1 MKFDLRMLGRVP
13 PPRLIDEQ
21 TVIMLLRNICQ
32 FVPCFFGLR
41 GRNKT
46 RYHWDI
52 DKIN

>member
-32 FVPCFFGLR
+32 FVPCFSVSEAGIR
-41 GRNKT
+41 QG
-46 RYHWDI
+46 I
-52 DKIN
+52 IGI